1 MRYTDLQYLAV
12 PLPEDLQKLKGFGD
26 FARMERV
33 IDLKLKKDGLPEALK
48 QRLLLEK
55 EIIRLMPG
63 EYPYTAE
70 EALSQLRER
79 LGAFEMEELEQL
91 RDLDAV
97 EWAYINGEVRF
108 KNNFLSNLVKT
119 RKAYAARQLDKHDP
133 DEEEHRRLYDAIAE
147 MRKNGTL
154 SMRFH
159 VRAQMNF
166 FPRKGREGQPV
177 TAYLPLPIEYAQVK
191 NFRFNT
197 PLSAHIIASP
207 ADFPQ
212 RTAIYQGVP
221 GKDEP
226 FMIDYS
232 YETHM
237 RYVKP
242 DPALV
247 SDGQPTFYTEEYL
260 PHIRFTPYLKWLA
273 QEIVGDEKN
282 PLIKARKIYDY
293 ITTKIIYSFMRAYM
307 TMPMVPEYAATSMKG
322 DCGVQ
327 ALLFITLC
335 RIVKVPA
342 RWQAGLYMNGETGSH
357 DWAQF
362 YVAPYG
368 WLYADPSFGGSA
380 FRAGDEARRDFY
392 FGNLDPF
399 RLPANSE
406 YQHNFFVPAKF
417 LRHDPYDNQQGEAEY
432 QDAPLGMDE
441 YDAEQTIVEFEIIKS
456 GENEQ

>member
-1 MRYTDLQYLAV
+1 MRYTDLKYLAV
-12 PLPEDLQKLKGFGD
+12 PLPEDLSKLKGYGD
-26 FARMERV
+26 FERMARV
-33 IDLKLKKDGLPEALK
+33 IDLKLNKDGLPEAMRN
-48 QRLLLEK
+48 RLLLEK
-55 EIIRLMPG
+55 EIIRLLPR
-63 EYPYTAE
+63 EYPYTAA
-70 EALSQLRER
+70 EALAQLRER
-79 LGAFEMEELEQL
+79 LGAFEMDELEHL

-97 EWAYINGEVRF
+97 EWAYINGEVKY

-119 RKAYAARQLDKHDP
+119 RKAYADRLLDKHDP
-133 DEEEHRRLYDAIAE
+133 SAQEHQRLYDAIAL
-147 MRKNGTL
+147 MRRDGAL

-159 VRAQMNF
+159 VHAKMDF
-166 FPRKGREGQPV
+166 FPEPGREGQPV

-191 NFRFNT
+191 NFRFT
-197 PLSAHIIASP
+197 APLPDYVIAAP
-207 ADFPQ
+207 EDFSQ
-212 RTAIYQGVP
+212 RTAIYRGVP
-221 GKDEP
+221 GKQP
-226 FMIDYS
+226 FEIDYT

-242 DPALV
+242 DPAQV
-247 SDGQPTFYTEEYL
+247 SDGQPTFYTEEYG

-273 QEIVGDEKN
+273 AEIVGDEKN
-282 PLIKARKIYDY
+282 PLVKARKIYDY
-293 ITTKIIYSFMRAYM
+293 ITTKIIYSYMRAYM
-307 TMPMVPEYAATSMKG
+307 TMPMVPEYAAASMKG

-335 RIVKVPA
+335 RIVGVPA
-342 RWQAGLYMNGETGSH
+342 RWQAGLYMNMETGSH

-406 YQHNFFVPAKF
+406 YQHDFFVPTKF

-432 QDAPLGMDE
+432 QDTPLKMNE
-441 YDAEQTIVEFEIIKS
+441 YDAEQTILSCEIIDQQ
-456 GENEQ
+456 EAQA